1 MALGD
6 TRDTK
11 CVRCGRPLVK
21 GFLSQALK
29 LCCECIELKRQER
42 RDRVLAE
49 SLVASFSAPAKNDD
63 GKVVDDEKEA
73 PAAAERA
80 PFPEPQP
87 RTESAA
93 GDKNEEA
100 PAEEKPA
107 PEKGSKRKRG
117 IRASAAKNP
126 EAKKLTP
133 ACADCK
139 KSKKRCTH
147 RRPVDATSSDMPPRK
162 RKRGHEKE
170 AEAEAQV
177 GGDDKEDAA
186 NNDNNDNGA
195 AAAAAAPA
203 KKARRIRW
211 QDNNSEGGILPESQ
225 PAAAQVGSSAM
236 PASPKEQ
243 QTRGGMMTCK
253 RKLAEIQEKES
264 LVDSSAN
271 KNAAAAATS
280 DAGIGTVEESPRKR
294 TRRVKKP
301 NADQRVEVVIQTTS
315 GGAAPAP
322 ASNATDASAPA
333 APGQRVFLPF
343 PLDSN
348 NLEGS
353 AIMSRHASLSR
364 ELQAKIDDARVKWEA
379 AMEAL
384 EAAKRHLDMWLE
396 LWKTGQ

>member
-117 IRASAAKNP
+117 IRASVAKNP

-271 KNAAAAATS
+271 KNAAAA
-280 DAGIGTVEESPRKR
+280 GIGIVEESPRKR